1 MDIQVVIRGYDQGT
15 VHHLLETVR
24 EMGEPLS
31 LVQMRPMGLLIPV
44 NLAIKAG
51 LLELPQSSKESKSEP
66 TTEPVKATR
75 RGRPRKQAAPEPE
88 QTEALWEE

>member
-44 NLAIKAG
+44 SLAIKAG
-51 LLELPQSSKESKSEP
+51 LLELPPSSSEKSVSE
-66 TTEPVKATR
+66 TTPVKATR
-75 RGRPRKQAAPEPE
+75 KARSARKSLPEPE
-88 QTEALWEE
+88 PSEALWEE

>member
-1 MDIQVVIRGYDQGT
+1 MDIQVVVRGYDQGT

-44 NLAIKAG
+44 SLAIKAG
-51 LLELPQSSKESKSEP
+51 LLELPTAEKAEEEP
-66 TTEPVKATR
+66 KPSTR
-75 RGRPRKQAAPEPE
+75 GRGRPKKQAAPLPE
-88 QTEALWEE
+88 SKQQAELWED

>member
-44 NLAIKAG
+44 ELALKAG
-51 LLELPQSSKESKSEP
+51 LLVLPQSSSEP

-75 RGRPRKQAAPEPE
+75 KARSPRKAAVAVPEPE
-88 QTEALWEE
+88 QVEQLWEE

>member
-1 MDIQVVIRGYDQGT
+1 MDIQIVVRGHDQALLQ
-15 VHHLLETVR
+15 HLLDTVR

-51 LLELPQSSKESKSEP
+51 LLELPVSSSEP
-66 TTEPVKATR
+66 TTPPVKATR
-75 RGRPRKQAAPEPE
+75 KARSPRKTTAPAEVRPPD
-88 QTEALWEE
+88 ALWEE